1 MLNTRLDRS
10 HSVLAGTW
18 TVVAAL
24 VAAVA
29 LAGCQQKAAMITAPA
44 QAPGQPAADQRL
56 FAGDTDAVQGMLEA
70 LKIEDRDK
78 RREAMRGI
86 FGPAL
91 KDLVSGDSAADAAN
105 FRAFVTRAAEKT
117 RLEGKTNT
125 TSVLLIGNEEWP
137 FPIPIVKADDG
148 KWFFDTATGKEEI
161 LARRIG
167 ANELAAIQVCRAYVQ
182 AQRQY
187 ASKDRDGSE
196 VLKYAQHFRSTPGH
210 KNGLYWKAPPGEEQS
225 PLGPLVAEASLKGY
239 FAKRK
244 PGDPGGPRPFQGY
257 YFHILTRQGPAAP
270 GGRYNYVING
280 NMIAGFALVAWP
292 AKYGSSGVM
301 TFLVSHQGKVYQ
313 KDLGPDTQQLARQ
326 ITEYNPDAT
335 CKLVTD

>member
-1 MLNTRLDRS
+1 MLNARLDRS
-10 HSVLAGTW
+10 HSSLAGMW
-18 TVVAAL
+18 TVVAA

-29 LAGCQQKAAMITAPA
+29 LAGCQQNAAMSQAPA

-56 FAGDTDAVQGMLEA
+56 FASDTDAVQGMLEA

-78 RREAMRGI
+78 RKEAMRGI
-86 FGPAL
+86 LGPAL
-91 KDLVSGDSAADAAN
+91 KDLVSGDRVAAAAN
-105 FRAFVTRAAEKT
+105 FKAFVTRATEKT
-117 RLEGKTNT
+117 RLENKSDS

-167 ANELAAIQVCRAYVQ
+167 ANELAAIEVCRASVQ

-196 VLKYAQHFRSTPGH
+196 VLKYAQHFRSRPGR
-210 KNGLYWKAPPGEEQS
+210 KDGLYWEAPPGEEQS
-225 PLGPLVAEASLKGY
+225 PFGPLVAEASLKGY

-244 PGDPGGPRPFQGY
+244 PGAPPGRRPFQGY
-257 YFHILTRQGPAAP
+257 YFHILTRQGPAVP
-270 GGRYNYVING
+270 GGRYDYVING
-280 NMIAGFALVAWP
+280 NMIAGFALVGWP

-301 TFLVSHQGKVYQ
+301 TFLVSHQGKVHQ

-335 CKLVTD
+335 CKRVTD

>member
-10 HSVLAGTW
+10 HSVLAGMW
-18 TVVAAL
+18 TVVAA

-29 LAGCQQKAAMITAPA
+29 LAGCQQNAAISEAPA
-44 QAPGQPAADQRL
+44 QVPGQPAADQRL
-56 FAGDTDAVQGMLEA
+56 FASDTEAVQGMMEA
-70 LKIEDRDK
+70 LRIEDRDA

-86 FGPAL
+86 FGPAMT
-91 KDLVSGDSAADAAN
+91 DLVSGDRVADAAN
-105 FRAFVTRAAEKT
+105 FKAFVTRATEKT
-117 RLEGKTNT
+117 RLENKTDT
-125 TSVLLIGNEEWP
+125 TSVLLIGNKEWP
-137 FPIPIVKADDG
+137 FPIPIIKADDG
-148 KWFFDTATGKEEI
+148 QWFFDTASGKEEI

-167 ANELAAIQVCRAYVQ
+167 ANELAAIEVCRAYVQ

-196 VLKYAQHFRSTPGH
+196 VLKYAQHFRSRPGL
-210 KNGLYWKAPPGEEQS
+210 KDGLYWEAPPGEEQS
-225 PLGPLVAEASLKGY
+225 PFGPLVAEASVKGY

-244 PGDPGGPRPFQGY
+244 PGDPRGRRPFQGY

-280 NMIAGFALVAWP
+280 NMIAGFALLAWP

-301 TFLVSHQGKVYQ
+301 TFLISHQGKVYQ
-313 KDLGPDTQQLARQ
+313 KDLGPDTQQLSRR

-335 CKLVTD
+335 WKRVTD